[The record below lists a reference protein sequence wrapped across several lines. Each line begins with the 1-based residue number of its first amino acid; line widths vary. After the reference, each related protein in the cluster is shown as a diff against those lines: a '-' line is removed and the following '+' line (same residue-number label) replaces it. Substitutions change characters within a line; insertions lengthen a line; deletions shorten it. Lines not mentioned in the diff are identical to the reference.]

1 MCARG
6 GMTRHLFDF
15 PSSTTPLKMPCSSVS
30 LLIVYLLPSCSSVSP
45 VQAGLCPPCVHVGS
59 RPALHVNSS
68 DPNRILMLA
77 FSKKSLQGKPTLHS
91 GEGSEGKKKKNTKKL
106 MVASPKIDVL
116 REKLY
121 VLAVS
126 LNVGVSDCQGLLLKL
141 KGFSLPAATV
151 LE

>member
-6 GMTRHLFDF
+6 GMMRHLFDF

-30 LLIVYLLPSCSSVSP
+30 LLVVYLLPSCSAMSP
-45 VQAGLCPPCVHVGS
+45 VRAGLCPPCVHVGS

-77 FSKKSLQGKPTLHS
+77 FSKKTLQGKPTLHS
-91 GEGSEGKKKKNTKKL
+91 GEGSEGNW
-106 MVASPKIDVL
+106 MDASPKIDVL